1 MVNPPTESIIDTV
14 STGRDDVDP
23 PVRQPSRSV
32 DKPSLMVLSS
42 LFPSQCRPSAGLF
55 IQERMFRVATELPL
69 FVVSPVPW
77 FPLQSAI
84 QYFVPHYRIGPA
96 AYEVQTAPDGALIDV
111 YYPRFIALPGVG
123 RCFDGLMMALAVY
136 RFCRRRPE
144 LQFDI
149 IDSHFSYPEGVAAG
163 VLSRILH
170 KPNTITMRGTEV
182 PHSRG
187 FFTSRWMRWA
197 WQQAEQ
203 IFAVSDSLKQIA
215 RQQGIPEG
223 KITVVG
229 NGVDSQTFF
238 PINKSQ
244 ARAALGLK
252 SSDKVLITVAG
263 LVPRKGF
270 HQVIKALPLLPDDV
284 KYLIV
289 GGASAEGDYQG
300 QLEQLVRDLELSER
314 VLFLGAKPKA
324 ELHKILSAADVFVL
338 ASANEGWA
346 NVILEA
352 MACRLPV
359 VASDVGGNSEVIA
372 NQQLGLIYTYG
383 DANALLHSIEQALSD
398 QWDHDGIQTYA
409 QQNSWDLRVEQLLH
423 HFMALDRERLA
434 SLRSS
439 REVS

>member
-1 MVNPPTESIIDTV
+1 MVNPPTNSSAQTV
-14 STGRDDVDP
+14 NAGDDELYP
-23 PVRQPSRSV
+23 PHHSGHSG
-32 DKPSLMVLSS
+32 DKPGLMVLSS
-42 LFPSQCRPSAGLF
+42 LFPSQRRPTAGLF
-55 IQERMFRVATELPL
+55 IQERMFRVAAELPL

-84 QYFVPHYRIGPA
+84 QYFVPHYRPEPA
-96 AYEVQTAPDGALIDV
+96 PYEVQTAPDGSLIHV
-111 YYPRFIALPGVG
+111 YFPRFIALPGVG

-136 RFCRRRPE
+136 RFSKRQPE

-163 VLSRILH
+163 LLSRIFH

-203 IFAVSDSLKQIA
+203 IFAVSDSLKQVAQAQDIT
-215 RQQGIPEG
+215 ES
-223 KITVVG
+223 KIVVVG
-229 NGVDSQTFF
+229 NGVDSHTFF
-238 PINKSQ
+238 PINKDQ

-252 SSDKVLITVAG
+252 ESDQVLITVGG

-270 HQVIKALPLLPDDV
+270 HQVIKALPLLPDEV

-289 GGASAEGDYQG
+289 GGASAEGDYQA
-300 QLEQLVRDLELSER
+300 QLEQLVSELELSDR
-314 VLFLGAKPKA
+314 VLFLGPKPKA
-324 ELHKILSAADVFVL
+324 ALHKILSAADVFVL

-359 VASDVGGNSEVIA
+359 VASDVGGNREVVA
-372 NQQLGLIYTYG
+372 NQQLGLIYPYG
-383 DANALLHSIEQALSD
+383 DSDALLHSIEQALNF
-398 QWDHDGIQTYA
+398 QWDRDGIQAYA
-409 QQNSWDLRVEQLLH
+409 QQNSWDLRVEQLVR
-423 HFMALDRERLA
+423 HFIALDRAKAESFRP
-434 SLRSS
+434 S